1 MSVFSTGSNV
11 LLIFLGFGMLIFI
24 HELGHFL
31 AAKWVGIRAEGF
43 CVGFGAPL
51 ISYRRGVGV
60 RLGGTDQSSR
70 KILGKAPIQCSSR
83 ELEEAGIGE
92 TEYALR
98 MIPLGG
104 YVRMLGQDD
113 MDPGSRSLEPNSFNA
128 KPIWQR
134 MIVISAGIIMNLIL
148 AIALFITAFMAGVD
162 FNAPVIGE
170 VIPGDPAAVAGIES
184 GDTIVSIDGTPTQTF
199 ADIQIGVAFAAPGE
213 EVEVEVRSADDGS
226 LRTISMMP
234 EMNPAAGLL
243 GIGVTP
249 ASSSTLNDAPESASL
264 VENAI
269 ESAGLTNSGVG
280 PGWRIVR
287 AGSKP
292 ITTWSEWA
300 KAFETAGS
308 APVEVTWAPPAGP
321 EAGHEVPVSMQ
332 GLPQLEPQRYP
343 EEMPQSV
350 ANYELGLLGMTPL
363 VEIMS
368 VLPTSPNHATLKAG
382 DVILRAGND
391 VGPMNATFRAMLQKN
406 AGGSIPIT
414 LLRDGERIESVVEV
428 NRSGQVGVLIG
439 SALGSPVIARPMPL
453 VGNPVPGEAP
463 LKTAVSAL
471 DLMPLTTITSVGG
484 RPVTDWTTLREGFKE
499 ACRDATG
506 AVDVPVVIENPTP
519 GRESE
524 TVTFRL
530 SERDVE
536 TLGELGWSAP
546 IGIGY
551 FEPIWT
557 TLTAKG
563 NPITAVEMGYNET
576 RKMVILTYFTI
587 YRLTQGTV
595 GVEQLRGPVGIV
607 HLGSRVADRG
617 MMYLLFFLAMISVNL
632 AVLNF
637 LPLPILDG
645 GHFIYLIYEKIKG
658 RPPSVGFQNYAALV
672 GLLLI
677 GSLFVVTF
685 YNDVMRL
692 IG

>member
-51 ISYRRGVGV
+51 ISYRRGVGL
-60 RLGGTDQSSR
+60 RLGGTDEASR
-70 KILGKAPIQCSSR
+70 KKLGKAPIQCSSQ
-83 ELEEAGIGE
+83 ELMDAGIGE

-98 MIPLGG
+98 LIPLGG

-113 MDPGSRSLEPNSFNA
+113 MDPGSRSLAPNSFNA

-134 MIVISAGIIMNLIL
+134 MFVISAGIIMNLIL
-148 AIALFITAFMAGVD
+148 AIILFLTAFMAGVD

-170 VIPGDPAAVAGIES
+170 VIPGEPAAKAGIES
-184 GDTIVSIDGTPTQTF
+184 GDTIIAVDGVPTQTF
-199 ADIQIGVAFAAPGE
+199 ADIQIGIAFAAPGE
-213 EVEVEVRSADDGS
+213 EVEVEIQSGRDDS
-226 LRTISMMP
+226 IRTVSMLP

-249 ASSSTLNDAPESASL
+249 ASSSTLNDAPESAAL
-264 VENAI
+264 IKNAL
-269 ESAGLTNSGVG
+269 ESAGLIDTGIG
-280 PGWRIVR
+280 PGWRIAQ

-292 ITTWSEWA
+292 MKTWTEWA
-300 KAFETAGS
+300 QSFESAGS
-308 APVEVTWAPPAGP
+308 SAVEVTWAPPLGS
-321 EAGHEVPVSMQ
+321 EQGREVSVPMQ
-332 GLPQLEPQRYP
+332 GLPQLQPQRYP
-343 EEMPQSV
+343 MEMPLSL
-350 ANYELGLLGMTPL
+350 ANYEMGLLGMTPL
-363 VEIMS
+363 VEIIS
-368 VLPTSPNHATLKAG
+368 VLPTSPNVSTLKAG
-382 DVILRAGND
+382 DVILRAGD
-391 VGPMNATFRAMLQKN
+391 EVGPMNATFRSMLQKN
-406 AGGSIPIT
+406 AGGRVPIT
-414 LLRDGERIESVVEV
+414 LLRDGTQIESEV
-428 NRSGQVGVLIG
+428 QINRSGQVGVLIG
-439 SALGSPVIARPMPL
+439 SAMNVPIIARPMPL
-453 VGNPVPGEAP
+453 VGNPEPGGPP
-463 LKTAVSAL
+463 LKTAVA
-471 DLMPLTTITSVGG
+471 DLNMLPLTRITSVNGT
-484 RPVTDWTTLREGFKE
+484 PVTNWTTLREGFRN
-499 ACRDATG
+499 ACLKAEG
-506 AVDVPVVIENPTP
+506 PVEVPVTFENPTP
-519 GRESE
+519 GRETE
-524 TVTFRL
+524 TVTFSLDAEEARGL
-530 SERDVE
+530 
-536 TLGELGWSAP
+536 LALGWSPP
-546 IGIGY
+546 IGIAY

-557 TLTAKG
+557 TLTAEG

-645 GHFIYLIYEKIKG
+645 GHFLYLVYEKIKG

-692 IG
+692 LG

>member
-51 ISYRRGVGV
+51 ISYRRGIGV
-60 RLGGTDQSSR
+60 RIGGTDESSR
-70 KILGKAPIQCSSR
+70 KKLGKPPIQCSSQ
-83 ELEEAGIGE
+83 ELMDAGIGE

-113 MDPGSRSLEPNSFNA
+113 MDPGSKSVEPNSFNA

-134 MIVISAGIIMNLIL
+134 MFVISAGIIMNLIL
-148 AIALFITAFMAGVD
+148 AILLFITAFMAGVD

-170 VIPGDPAAVAGIES
+170 VVPGEPAAVAGIRS
-184 GDTIVSIDGTPTQTF
+184 GDTILSIDGAPTQTF
-199 ADIQIGVAFAAPGE
+199 ADIQIGVAFAAPGD
-213 EVEVEVRSADDGS
+213 EVEIEFRSGEDDS
-226 LRTISMMP
+226 ISTVTMMP
-234 EMNPAAGLL
+234 QMNPVAGLL

-249 ASSSTLNDAPESASL
+249 ASSATLNDAPESAAL
-264 VENAI
+264 VENAL
-269 ESAGLTNSGVG
+269 ESAGLTGSGIG

-287 AGSKP
+287 ADSKT
-292 ITTWSEWA
+292 ITTWTEWA
-300 KAFETAGS
+300 QSFEAAGN
-308 APVEVTWAPPAGP
+308 AGVEVTWAPPAGSQ
-321 EAGHEVPVSMQ
+321 AGHEVPVSMQ

-343 EEMPQSV
+343 TEMPLSV
-350 ANYELGLLGMTPL
+350 ANYEMGLLGMTPL
-363 VEIMS
+363 VEIIS
-368 VLPTSPNHATLKAG
+368 VLPTSPNLSKLEPG
-382 DVILRAGND
+382 DIILRAGNE
-391 VGPMNATFRAMLQKN
+391 VGPMNATFRAMLQEN
-406 AGGSIPIT
+406 AGSSVPIT
-414 LLRDGERIESVVEV
+414 LLRNGERVESEV
-428 NRSGQVGVLIG
+428 QINRSGQVGVLIG
-439 SALGSPVIARPMPL
+439 AALNVPMIARPMPL
-453 VGNPVPGEAP
+453 VGNPEPGGEP
-463 LKTAVSAL
+463 LETAVSEL
-471 DLMPLTTITSVGG
+471 NLMPLTTITKVGDT
-484 RPVTDWTTLREGFKE
+484 PVSDWATLREGFQK
-499 ACRDATG
+499 ACRG
-506 AVDVPVVIENPTP
+506 AQDGVEVPVVFENPTP

-530 SERDVE
+530 TQKNVDALVA
-536 TLGELGWSAP
+536 LGWSPP

-557 TLTAKG
+557 TLTAEG
-563 NPITAVEMGYNET
+563 NPITAVQMGYNET
-576 RKMVILTYFTI
+576 RKMIILTYFTI

-658 RPPSVGFQNYAALV
+658 RPPSIGFQNYAALV

>member
-51 ISYRRGVGV
+51 ISYRRGVGI
-60 RLGGTDQSSR
+60 RLGGTDESS
-70 KILGKAPIQCSSR
+70 KKKLGKAPIQCSSQ
-83 ELEEAGIGE
+83 ELMDAGIGE

-113 MDPGSRSLEPNSFNA
+113 MDPGAKSVAPNSFNA

-134 MIVISAGIIMNLIL
+134 MFVISAGIIMNLIL
-148 AIALFITAFMAGVD
+148 AILLFITAFMVGVD

-170 VIPGDPAAVAGIES
+170 VMPGEPAAVAGVKS
-184 GDTIVSIDGTPTQTF
+184 GDTILSIDGVPTQTF

-213 EVEVEVRSADDGS
+213 EVEVEVRSGADGS
-226 LRTISMMP
+226 VRTIAMMP
-234 EMNPAAGLL
+234 EMNPRAGLL

-249 ASSSTLNDAPESASL
+249 ASSSTLNDAPESAAL
-264 VENAI
+264 IGNAL
-269 ESAGLTNSGVG
+269 ESAGLEGSGIG
-280 PGWRIVR
+280 PGWTITR
-287 AGSKP
+287 AGSTP
-292 ITTWSEWA
+292 ITTWTEWA
-300 KAFETAGS
+300 QSFEAAG
-308 APVEVTWAPPAGP
+308 ARGVEVTWIPPTGTAQ
-321 EAGHEVPVSMQ
+321 HEVPVLMQ

-343 EEMPQSV
+343 TEMPLSL
-350 ANYELGLLGMTPL
+350 ANYEMGLLGMTPL
-363 VEIMS
+363 VEIIS
-368 VLPTSPNHATLKAG
+368 VLPTSPNISTLEAG
-382 DVILRAGND
+382 DVILRAGD
-391 VGPMNATFRAMLQKN
+391 EVGPMNATFRAMLQKN
-406 AGGSIPIT
+406 AGRSIPIT
-414 LLRDGERIESVVEV
+414 LLRNGASIESEVKV

-439 SALGSPVIARPMPL
+439 SALDVSIIARPMPL
-453 VGNPVPGEAP
+453 VGNPEPGAPP
-463 LKTAVSAL
+463 LKTAVA
-471 DLMPLTTITSVGG
+471 DLNMLPLTRITRVGDT
-484 RPVTDWTTLREGFKE
+484 PVTNWMTIRDGFQN
-499 ACRDATG
+499 ACRNATG
-506 AVDVPVVIENPTP
+506 PIDVPVVFENPTP

-524 TVTFRL
+524 TVTITVDAEEADAL
-530 SERDVE
+530 
-536 TLGELGWSAP
+536 LALGWSAP
-546 IGIGY
+546 IGIAY
-551 FEPIWT
+551 FEPMWT
-557 TLTAKG
+557 TLTANG
-563 NPITAVEMGYNET
+563 NPITALEMGYNET
-576 RKMVILTYFTI
+576 RKMIILTYFTM

-645 GHFIYLIYEKIKG
+645 GHFVYLIYEKIKG

>member
-51 ISYRRGVGV
+51 ISYRRGIGI
-60 RLGGTDQSSR
+60 RFGGTDESS
-70 KILGKAPIQCSSR
+70 KKKLGKAPIRCSSQ
-83 ELEEAGIGE
+83 ELMDAGIGE

-113 MDPGSRSLEPNSFNA
+113 MDPGSRSVAPNSFNA

-134 MIVISAGIIMNLIL
+134 MFVISAGIIMNLIL
-148 AIALFITAFMAGVD
+148 AIVLFIAAFMVGVD

-170 VIPGDPAAVAGIES
+170 VMPGEPAAVAGVKS
-184 GDTIVSIDGTPTQTF
+184 GDTILAIDGVPTQTF

-213 EVEVEVRSADDGS
+213 EVEVEVRSGEDDS
-226 LRTISMMP
+226 VRTIAMMP
-234 EMNPAAGLL
+234 EMNPRAGLL

-249 ASSSTLNDAPESASL
+249 ASSSTLNDAPESAAL
-264 VENAI
+264 IENAL
-269 ESAGLTNSGVG
+269 EAAGLEDSGIG
-280 PGWRIVR
+280 PGWTITK
-287 AGSKP
+287 ADSTP
-292 ITTWSEWA
+292 ITTWTEWA
-300 KAFETAGS
+300 QSFETAG
-308 APVEVTWAPPAGP
+308 AREVEVTWIPPAGL
-321 EAGHEVPVSMQ
+321 AQHEVPVSMQ

-343 EEMPQSV
+343 TEMPVSL
-350 ANYELGLLGMTPL
+350 ANYEMGLLGMTPL
-363 VEIMS
+363 VEIIS
-368 VLPTSPNHATLKAG
+368 VLPTSPNSSTLEAG
-382 DVILRAGND
+382 DVILRAGD
-391 VGPMNATFRAMLQKN
+391 EVGPMNATFRAMLQKN
-406 AGGSIPIT
+406 AGRSIPIT
-414 LLRDGERIESVVEV
+414 LLRDGASIESEVKV

-439 SALGSPVIARPMPL
+439 SALDVSIIARPMPL
-453 VGNPVPGEAP
+453 VGNPEPGGP
-463 LKTAVSAL
+463 PVKTAVA
-471 DLMPLTTITSVGG
+471 DLNMLPLTKITRVGDTTVTNWMTI
-484 RPVTDWTTLREGFKE
+484 RKGFQD
-499 ACRDATG
+499 ACRNATG
-506 AVDVPVVIENPTP
+506 PVDVPIVFENPTP

-524 TVTFRL
+524 TVTI
-530 SERDVE
+530 
-536 TLGELGWSAP
+536 TLNTEDAEAILALGWSPP
-546 IGIGY
+546 IGIAY
-551 FEPIWT
+551 FEPMWT
-557 TLTAKG
+557 NLTANG
-563 NPITAVEMGYNET
+563 NPITAIEMGYNET
-576 RKMVILTYFTI
+576 RKMIILTYFTM

-645 GHFIYLIYEKIKG
+645 GHFVYLVYEKIKG

-672 GLLLI
+672 GLLMI

>member
-1 MSVFSTGSNV
+1 MSFLSTGSNV

-51 ISYRRGVGV
+51 ISYRRGVGL
-60 RLGGTDQSSR
+60 RLGGTDEVSR
-70 KILGKAPIQCSSR
+70 KKLGKVPIQCTSQ
-83 ELEEAGIGE
+83 ELMDAGIGE

-98 MIPLGG
+98 LIPLGG

-113 MDPGSRSLEPNSFNA
+113 MDPGSRSVAPNSFNA

-134 MIVISAGIIMNLIL
+134 MFVISAGIIMNLIL
-148 AIALFITAFMAGVD
+148 AIILFITAFMAGVD

-170 VIPGDPAAVAGIES
+170 VIPGEPAADAGIES
-184 GDTIVSIDGTPTQTF
+184 GDTILAIDGTPTQTF

-213 EVEVEVRSADDGS
+213 EVEVEIQSGRDDSIRTVS
-226 LRTISMMP
+226 LLP

-249 ASSSTLNDAPESASL
+249 ASSSTLNDAPESAVL
-264 VENAI
+264 VENAL
-269 ESAGLTNSGVG
+269 ESAGLVDSEIG
-280 PGWRIVR
+280 PGWRIAQ

-292 ITTWSEWA
+292 MKTWTEWA
-300 KAFETAGS
+300 QSFEAAGS
-308 APVEVTWAPPAGP
+308 SPVEVTWAPPSGS
-321 EAGHEVPVSMQ
+321 EQGREVSVSMQ
-332 GLPQLEPQRYP
+332 GLPQLQPQRYP
-343 EEMPQSV
+343 MEMPLSL
-350 ANYELGLLGMTPL
+350 ANYEMGLLGMTPL
-363 VEIMS
+363 VEIIS
-368 VLPTSPNHATLKAG
+368 VLPTSPNVSTLKAG
-382 DVILRAGND
+382 DVILRAGD
-391 VGPMNATFRAMLQKN
+391 EVGPMNATFRAMLQKN
-406 AGGSIPIT
+406 AGGRVPIT
-414 LLRDGERIESVVEV
+414 LLRDGARIESEV
-428 NRSGQVGVLIG
+428 QINRSGQVGVLIG
-439 SALGSPVIARPMPL
+439 SAMNVPIIARPMPL
-453 VGNPVPGEAP
+453 VGNPEPGGPA
-463 LKTAVSAL
+463 LKTAVA
-471 DLMPLTTITSVGG
+471 DLNMLPLTKITSVDGT
-484 RPVTDWTTLREGFKE
+484 PVTNWTTLREGFRN
-499 ACRDATG
+499 ACLKAKG
-506 AVDVPVVIENPTP
+506 PVEVPVTFENPTP
-519 GRESE
+519 GRETE
-524 TVTFRL
+524 TVTFSL
-530 SERDVE
+530 DAEDAKG
-536 TLGELGWSAP
+536 LLALGWSPP
-546 IGIGY
+546 IGIAY

-557 TLTAKG
+557 TLSAEG
-563 NPITAVEMGYNET
+563 NPITAIEMGYNET
-576 RKMVILTYFTI
+576 RKMIILTYFTM

-645 GHFIYLIYEKIKG
+645 GHFLYLVYEKIKG
-658 RPPSVGFQNYAALV
+658 RPPSVVFQNYAALV

-692 IG
+692 LG